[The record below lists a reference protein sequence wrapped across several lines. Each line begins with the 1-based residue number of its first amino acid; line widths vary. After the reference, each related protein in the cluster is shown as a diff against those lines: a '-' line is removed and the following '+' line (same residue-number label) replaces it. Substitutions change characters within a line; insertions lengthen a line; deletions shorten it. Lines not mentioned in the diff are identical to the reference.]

1 MKFISQKLSADLLAG
16 VITTL
21 LGAFALWGSSLIER
35 EEGVLGG
42 PHVVPQAASIFLLCM
57 GLGIVA
63 LALLPKE
70 KKSKETPADPFIAL
84 VSVGGI
90 LYVLA
95 IYAIG
100 YFPATLVFA
109 PLSFMT
115 FSRGAQIRSIGLG
128 LASAVVVYILF
139 FKFLGIFDPPGQYFD
154 FNALFGM

>member
-63 LALLPKE
+63 LALASQRE
-70 KKSKETPADPFIAL
+70 KKVKGLPQTRSSPWYPWGAFFMSWRYTQ
-84 VSVGGI
+84 
-90 LYVLA
+90 LA
-95 IYAIG
+95 ISQRLLY
-100 YFPATLVFA
+100 
-109 PLSFMT
+109 SH
-115 FSRGAQIRSIGLG
+115 R
-128 LASAVVVYILF
+128 
-139 FKFLGIFDPPGQYFD
+139 
-154 FNALFGM
+154 